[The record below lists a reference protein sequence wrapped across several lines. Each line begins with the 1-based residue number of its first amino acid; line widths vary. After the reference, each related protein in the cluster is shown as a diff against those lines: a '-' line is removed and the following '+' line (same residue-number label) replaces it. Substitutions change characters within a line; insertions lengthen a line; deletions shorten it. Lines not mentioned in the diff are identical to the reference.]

1 MKRGSMAVGGV
12 PLGAHAL
19 DVLFQLF
26 LCDVSVDIMEMVE
39 KGQAR
44 YIAETSDGVMDG
56 GKKYGRNCSDEEI
69 AEDGICSIP

>member
-1 MKRGSMAVGGV
+1 LNEEGFDGGGRV

-39 KGQAR
+39 KGQAI
-44 YIAETSDGVMDG
+44 YIAETSDGVANG
-56 GKKYGRNCSDEEI
+56 GEKNGRDCSDEEI
-69 AEDGICSIP
+69 A